1 MVSAHH
7 LFDSF
12 SILGIVLGV
21 AALPIAILGTLFLV
35 VKAVTG
41 L

>member
-1 MVSAHH
+1 MVSTHH
-7 LFDSF
+7 FIESF

-21 AALPIAILGTLFLV
+21 AALPIAVLGTLFLI
-35 VKAVTG
+35 VKATTG